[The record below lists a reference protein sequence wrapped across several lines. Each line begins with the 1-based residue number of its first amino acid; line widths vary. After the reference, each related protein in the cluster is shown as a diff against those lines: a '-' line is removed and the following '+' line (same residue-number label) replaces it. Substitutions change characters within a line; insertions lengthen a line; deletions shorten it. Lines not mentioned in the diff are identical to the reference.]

1 MKISIENHV
10 LHTRFGDERS
20 FEMLKDAGFDCVDY
34 SFYWLQ
40 PEMDEKVLG
49 DGYLDYACKVRNLL
63 DDLQLEC
70 NQAHAPFEVKSE
82 DPFDVSNVRYLR
94 LIRSL
99 ESASIM
105 GAKCIIVHAL
115 TPPEG
120 VSMLEYN
127 YRFYKSLE
135 PYCEKFG
142 IKVAVENLFTSPRDP
157 ETKLLSNKKFGKP
170 AYMMELMNK
179 LSPDN
184 FVICIDLG
192 HAKLTGN
199 NPEDFIRGIDGS
211 RLKAL
216 HVQDNDFVDDC
227 HILPFNGKLNWANI
241 TESLA
246 EVGYDSELTLEVF
259 GFLGKMEDEMLPEAL
274 KFAAA
279 TAKHLVKKIEA
290 QK

>member
-40 PEMDEKVLG
+40 TEMDKMVLG

-227 HILPFNGKLNWANI
+227 HILPFNGKLNWNNI

-246 EVGYDSELTLEVF
+246 DVGYDSELTLEVF

>member
-20 FEMLKDAGFDCVDY
+20 FEMLKEAGFDCVDY

-40 PEMDEKVLG
+40 TEMDKMVLG

-227 HILPFNGKLNWANI
+227 HILPFNGKLNWNNI

-246 EVGYDSELTLEVF
+246 DVGYDSELTLEVF

>member
-40 PEMDEKVLG
+40 TEMDKMVLG

-63 DDLQLEC
+63 DDLQMEC
-70 NQAHAPFEVKSE
+70 NQAHAPFEMNSE
-82 DPFDVSNVRYLR
+82 DSFDVSNVSYLR
-94 LIRSL
+94 LVRSL

-105 GAKCIIVHAL
+105 GAKSIIVHAL
-115 TPPEG
+115 TPPENE
-120 VSMLEYN
+120 SMLEYN
-127 YRFYKSLE
+127 YRFYKCLE

-142 IKVAVENLFTSPRDP
+142 IKVAVENLFMGPRDP
-157 ETKLLSNKKFGKP
+157 ETKLLCDRKFGKP
-170 AYMMELMNK
+170 NYMMELMDR
-179 LSPDN
+179 LSPEN

-199 NPEDFIRGIDGS
+199 NPEDFIRAIDGS

-227 HILPFNGKLNWANI
+227 HILPFNGKLNWNNI

-246 EVGYDSELTLEVF
+246 DVGYDSELTLEVF
-259 GFLGKMEDEMLPEAL
+259 GFLSKMEDEMLPEAL